1 MALQVIAAD
10 GSPVVK
16 ASAPPAPAQALR
28 GRIMLKTNCH
38 QMSPARPLRYPLP
51 APEPALADKGPKF
64 EPYCSAAALA
74 GTVRLPI
81 AARRF
86 DHKR

>member
-1 MALQVIAAD
+1 MH
-10 GSPVVK
+10 
-16 ASAPPAPAQALR
+16 
-28 GRIMLKTNCH
+28 KTSCH
-38 QMSPARPLRYPLP
+38 EMSPKRPQRYPLP

-74 GTVRLPI
+74 GIVRLPVT
-81 AARRF
+81 ARRF

>member
-1 MALQVIAAD
+1 MQ
-10 GSPVVK
+10 
-16 ASAPPAPAQALR
+16 
-28 GRIMLKTNCH
+28 KTSCH
-38 QMSPARPLRYPLP
+38 EMSPTRPPRYPLP
-51 APEPALADKGPKF
+51 APEPEPALAEKGPKF

-74 GTVRLPI
+74 GIVRPPI